1 MADNENVTPGLN
13 YRPDLRSAAQ
23 AVVDAVQSVLD
34 LAAPSD
40 ITYGDLVPLA
50 VSTGALRAA
59 LDAAPPAGLRGH
71 DDLRLRW
78 LRTFHDATSG
88 LCNDDP
94 CHVAW
99 LIDLLNAAPSCG
111 HPIDA
116 EETHD

>member
-1 MADNENVTPGLN
+1 MT
-13 YRPDLRSAAQ
+13 DL
-23 AVVDAVQSVLD
+23 D
-34 LAAPSD
+34 
-40 ITYGDLVPLA
+40 
-50 VSTGALRAA
+50 RAA
-59 LDAAPPAGLRGH
+59 LDAPPAGLREG

-99 LIDLLNAAPSCG
+99 LIDLLDAAPSCG

-116 EETHD
+116 ERLARALASIHIPETYEEWLEDLSRTIESDAQAIAAAYDGEEKS